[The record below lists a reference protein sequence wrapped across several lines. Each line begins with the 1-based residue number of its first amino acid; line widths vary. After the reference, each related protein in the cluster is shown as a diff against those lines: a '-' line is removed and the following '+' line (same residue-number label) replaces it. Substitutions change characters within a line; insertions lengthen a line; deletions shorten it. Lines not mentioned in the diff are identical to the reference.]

1 MENGCGEGTDSV
13 LRGALIGF
21 GNVALYAHLPMWRKS
36 RRFRIDAVVEPAP
49 DRARLVGEHL
59 PEARVYSDIET
70 MLAENRL
77 DFVDICSP
85 PCFHADQMLL
95 SCRSKLHVF
104 CEKPM
109 VTSSEALARVR
120 EAVRDC
126 GRVVFT
132 VNNWKYAPIWE
143 KTLELVR
150 GGRIGAVKSVSLTV
164 LRMPGSGGGASDWRR
179 SAPVA
184 GGGILLDHGWH
195 NLYLA
200 LALVEGPPRAVSARM
215 GYREGSPGL
224 EDEVDLAIRFSDA
237 AARLHLTWRADC
249 RKNLGLIAGDRGTLA
264 VNDDHLVVA
273 ADGMPP
279 ERLDFP
285 QPLSAGSHHLDWMLP
300 VMEAF
305 YREIVDSRTRGN
317 NFDEAAWCASLI
329 GQAYRSQE
337 QGACFLSLENQSGG
351 EVS

>member
-1 MENGCGEGTDSV
+1 MGNGCGEDAEFV
-13 LRGALIGF
+13 LHGALIGF

-36 RRFRIDAVVEPAP
+36 RNFRIDAVVEPAP
-49 DRARLVGEHL
+49 ERARLVGEHL
-59 PEARVYSDIET
+59 PEARVYSNIEA
-70 MLAENRL
+70 MLAENHL
-77 DFVDICSP
+77 DFVDICTP
-85 PCFHADQMLL
+85 PCFHADQMVV
-95 SCRSKLHVF
+95 SVRSGLHVF

-109 VTSSEALARVR
+109 VTTPEALADIRG
-120 EAVRDC
+120 AVRDF

-132 VNNWKYAPIWE
+132 VNNWKYAPIWA
-143 KTLELVR
+143 KTLDLVR
-150 GGRIGAVKSVSLTV
+150 GGLIGAVKSISLTV

-200 LALVEGPPRAVSARM
+200 LALVDSPPRAVSARM
-215 GYREGSPGL
+215 GYLDGAQGL

-249 RKNLGLIAGDRGTLA
+249 RKNLGLIAGDRGTIS
-264 VNDDHLVVA
+264 VNDDHLVVNI
-273 ADGMPP
+273 DGMPS
-279 ERLDFP
+279 ERIDFS
-285 QPLSAGSHHLDWMLP
+285 QSLSAGSHHLDWMLP

-305 YREIVDSRTRGN
+305 YREIVDPGTRGI

-329 GQAYRSQE
+329 GHAYRSQE
-337 QGACFLSLENQSGG
+337 QGSAFLSLENPPGG